1 MPSQPIPINTHTDG
15 PTVNASGTPQTP
27 FAGGAVGL
35 GSSAPGSIFAKWS
48 AFSTVKSPTTGSGN
62 SPPRAMPAISPLD
75 DDHDDIGDLNDL
87 KSRGWAAA
95 AAARGQRRAV
105 SLSMSPGSSLLSGNY
120 SMTSTTNSSTGSSPP
135 TSFANPLMTDKM
147 ARGEGVLRRL
157 SMGGGFGR
165 VSRHGTVAIVPAG
178 DGCFL
183 GVRAW
188 KTKALCDAADT
199 NPQPTVPPPVPEP
212 PSSMPIASLP
222 QQQPAL
228 AAHPPPQADVARANT
243 VGGGRRRF
251 SESAGRRRPVS
262 PMGERILRDQVHF

>member
-48 AFSTVKSPTTGSGN
+48 AFSTVKSPTTGGGN

-75 DDHDDIGDLNDL
+75 DDNDDIGDLNDL

-120 SMTSTTNSSTGSSPP
+120 SITSTTNSSTGSSPP
-135 TSFANPLMTDKM
+135 TSFGNPLMNDKM

-165 VSRHGTVAIVPAG
+165 
-178 DGCFL
+178 
-183 GVRAW
+183 
-188 KTKALCDAADT
+188 
-199 NPQPTVPPPVPEP
+199 PTVPPPVPEP
-212 PSSMPIASLP
+212 PSSTPIASLP
-222 QQQPAL
+222 QQQPTL
-228 AAHPPPQADVARANT
+228 AAHPPPQAEVARANT

>member
-1 MPSQPIPINTHTDG
+1 MPSQPIPINTHSDG

-48 AFSTVKSPTTGSGN
+48 AFSTVKSPTTGAGN
-62 SPPRAMPAISPLD
+62 APPRALPSVSPLD
-75 DDHDDIGDLNDL
+75 DDSDDIGDLNDL

-135 TSFANPLMTDKM
+135 TTFVNPLMTDKM

-157 SMGGGFGR
+157 SMGGGF
-165 VSRHGTVAIVPAG
+165 SR
-178 DGCFL
+178 
-183 GVRAW
+183 
-188 KTKALCDAADT
+188 
-199 NPQPTVPPPVPEP
+199 PTVPPPVPEP
-212 PSSMPIASLP
+212 PSSTPIASLP

-228 AAHPPPQADVARANT
+228 AAHPPPPQADVARANT